1 MRWSAGRNI
10 NALPFNLITEQEVKM
25 ERWRYPRFF
34 TDNISEECAVVSGED
49 VKHIASVLRMRRGDL
64 AVLCDGARNDYLAE
78 LEETAD
84 SCSTFRIIEKSV
96 NEAEPDIHLRLFQA
110 MPKGDKMEFIV
121 QKAVECGASEIIP
134 IFTKRCVSRP
144 DEKQLAK
151 KLTRYQKIAL
161 EAAKQ
166 CGRGIIPSVEK
177 SVNFSDLK
185 NFISPEN
192 TGIMFYECSDVPLKC
207 AVSEFKR
214 NVDVVIGSEGG
225 FEPYEAEEL
234 QRLGFAAVS
243 LGKRILRCETAP
255 IAAIS
260 ILMNMTGNM

>member
-1 MRWSAGRNI
+1 M
-10 NALPFNLITEQEVKM
+10 T

-34 TDNISEECAVVSGED
+34 TEDISEDSAVITGED
-49 VKHIASVLRMRRGDL
+49 VKHITSVLRMRRGGL
-64 AVLCDGARNDYLAE
+64 AVLCDGRRNDYLAE
-78 LEETAD
+78 LEDAGGD
-84 SCSTFRIIEKSV
+84 CCTFKVLEKSV
-96 NEAEPDIHLRLFQA
+96 NEAEPDIRLRLFQA

-121 QKAVECGASEIIP
+121 QKAVECGAAEIIP

-144 DEKQLAK
+144 DEKQMAK
-151 KLTRYQKIAL
+151 KLPRYQKIAL

-166 CGRGIIPSVEK
+166 CGRGIIPSVQNA
-177 SVNFSDLK
+177 VNFSELK
-185 NFISPEN
+185 GFISDEN
-192 TGIMFYECSDVPLKC
+192 TGIMFYECSDVPLKN
-207 AVSEFKR
+207 AVSEFRR
-214 NVDVVIGSEGG
+214 NVDIVIGSEGG
-225 FEPYEAEEL
+225 FEPSEVEEL

>member
-1 MRWSAGRNI
+1 M
-10 NALPFNLITEQEVKM
+10 T

-34 TDNISEECAVVSGED
+34 TDNISDETAVVSGED
-49 VKHIASVLRMRRGDL
+49 VKHIASVLRMRKGSP
-64 AVLCDGARNDYLAE
+64 AVLCDGHRTDYLAE
-78 LEETAD
+78 LDEIAD
-84 SCSTFRIIEKSV
+84 GCCTFRVLEKSA
-96 NEAEPDIHLRLFQA
+96 NEAEPSIYLRLFQA
-110 MPKGDKMEFIV
+110 MPKSDKMEFIV
-121 QKAVECGASEIIP
+121 QKAVECGAAEIIP

-144 DEKQLAK
+144 DEKQMAK
-151 KLTRYQKIAL
+151 KLPRYQKIAL

-166 CGRGIIPSVEK
+166 CGRSIIPTVKKAVE
-177 SVNFSDLK
+177 FTDLK

-192 TGIMFYECSDVPLKC
+192 TGIMFYECSDVPLKS
-207 AVSEFKR
+207 AVSEFRK
-214 NVDVVIGSEGG
+214 NVDIVIGSEGG
-225 FEPYEAEEL
+225 FEPGEAEEL